1 MAIERP
7 SNKITIKDRYNI
19 IRNLKAGN
27 IIIVFVAIQVVA
39 IIAGIIFPESFRYL
53 SLQNLRVMFRA
64 IPTLG
69 IIAIGVNL
77 LMIAGE
83 FDLSVGSTFA
93 LSALMMAK
101 AHNAG
106 APVLVGILIALAF
119 GVFIGFVN
127 GFVTVKSNVP
137 SFIITL
143 GAMWFWR
150 GIILLISQAANESFH
165 PGALLTAVLT
175 ASIGPFQVQFI
186 WFIIV
191 GVSAWFLLERHKLG
205 NHFFAVG
212 GNKKAAI
219 ALGINAH
226 RVKVIAFMILGGL
239 SAIAGIISTTRVNAV
254 SPIQGEGLE
263 LQAIAA
269 CVIGGT
275 ALMGGSGSILGA
287 FLGAALLYT
296 IQDFL
301 LLLRAPGFYLKLFV
315 GLIIIVA
322 AVLNEAMKKN
332 RS

>member
-1 MAIERP
+1 MANEGP

-106 APVLVGILIALAF
+106 APVIVGILIALAI
-119 GVFIGFVN
+119 GIFIGFVN

-165 PGALLTAVLT
+165 PGEFLTAVLT

-191 GVSAWFLLERHKLG
+191 GIGAWFLLERHKLG

-239 SAIAGIISTTRVNAV
+239 SSLAGIISTSRVNAV

-275 ALMGGSGSILGA
+275 ALMGGSGSVLGA